1 MPFFMRNGIMN
12 GMKVTIDRVGRII
25 VPKPLRDRLRLLEGS
40 TLEIEENAS
49 SFLLRPVTQ
58 NPVIVARDGL
68 LVYVGEVPRSVR
80 QDKLVED
87 VREERLDEI
96 ARQ

>member
-1 MPFFMRNGIMN
+1 MAYGIIN
-12 GMKVTIDRVGRII
+12 GMKVTIDAAGRIV
-25 VPKPLRDRLRLLEGS
+25 VPKPLRDRLRLREGS

-58 NPVIVARDGL
+58 NPAIVLRDGM

-80 QDKLVED
+80 VQTLVDD

-96 ARQ
+96 AGQ

>member
-1 MPFFMRNGIMN
+1 MAFGIISGMR
-12 GMKVTIDRVGRII
+12 VTIDAAGRIV
-25 VPKPLRDRLRLLEGS
+25 VPKPLRDRLRLREGS

-49 SFLLRPVTQ
+49 SLLLRPVTQ
-58 NPVIVARDGL
+58 SPVIELRDGL

-87 VREERLDEI
+87 LREERLDEI
-96 ARQ
+96 AGQ

>member
-58 NPVIVARDGL
+58 NPVIVPRDGL